1 MEEEMKTV
9 ITTDVG
15 GRPVGPYS
23 QAIRANGLIFV
34 SGQIPFDPEIDA
46 IVDGGIAAQTDRVLR
61 NVAAIL
67 TAAGS
72 SMDKVVRC
80 NVFLTNMSDFSS
92 MNEVYAPFFP
102 ENPPARTRSEE
113 HTSELQSQSNIVCRL
128 LLEKKK

>member
-1 MEEEMKTV
+1 MKIV
-9 ITTDVG
+9 IAADAG
-15 GRPVGPYS
+15 ARPVGPYS

-92 MNEVYAPFFP
+92 MNEVYATFFP
-102 ENPPARTRSEE
+102 ENPPARTTVAVAQLPKDALIEIQATAVE
-113 HTSELQSQSNIVCRL
+113 
-128 LLEKKK
+128 

>member
-1 MEEEMKTV
+1 MKTV

-80 NVFLTNMSDFSS
+80 NVFLTNMSDFGS
-92 MNEVYAPFFP
+92 MNEGLRHFLSR
-102 ENPPARTRSEE
+102 ESTGTSNSRSGAIAEG
-113 HTSELQSQSNIVCRL
+113 CAD
-128 LLEKKK
+128 